1 MKVICPYT
9 ESRRYL
15 VNSLIAP
22 IIKREGIDCEFIT
35 MNSDD
40 DYWKLMCGLW
50 EQREPL
56 VINEHDVLPWP
67 GAIQALF
74 DCPYHW
80 CSYTYEMKGGY
91 GIHHGLGCTKFTT
104 KFMENFPD
112 VWINVDTTMW
122 NTLDA
127 QLSKA
132 ARFDNFYPHPHNPPV
147 THLKGIEL

>member
-1 MKVICPYT
+1 MRVVVPYT
-9 ESRRYL
+9 NTEQDR

-22 IIKREGIDCEFIT
+22 VIRREGIDCEFIKLPT
-35 MNSDD
+35 SDD
-40 DYWKLMCGLW
+40 SAYWKLFCEIW
-50 EQREPL
+50 EQRDPV

-91 GIHHGLGCTKFTT
+91 GIHHGLGCTKFTPE
-104 KFMENFPD
+104 FMDKFPD

-127 QLSKA
+127 QLSQM
-132 ARFDNFYPHPHNPPV
+132 ARAEQFYPHPHNPPV
-147 THLKGIEL
+147 IHLKGI